1 MQTFE
6 YTITD
11 PYGMHARPAGML
23 VREASRFDSD
33 ITLEKDGQTADAKRI
48 FSVMGLGVKS
58 MQTIKVS
65 INGADELEAAGAV
78 KDFLENNM

>member
-48 FSVMGLGVKS
+48 FSVMGLGVRS

-65 INGADELEAAGAV
+65 VNGSDEIAAADAV

>member
-23 VREASRFDSD
+23 VREASRFNSD
-33 ITLEKDGQTADAKRI
+33 ITIEKDGQTADAKRI

-65 INGADELEAAGAV
+65 VSGSDENEAAGAV
-78 KDFLENNM
+78 KDFLESNM

>member
-23 VREASRFDSD
+23 VREASRFNSD

-58 MQTIKVS
+58 MQTIKVRV
-65 INGADELEAAGAV
+65 NGSDEKEAAGAV
-78 KDFLENNM
+78 KVFLENNM

>member
-33 ITLEKDGQTADAKRI
+33 ITLEKDGQRADAKRI

-58 MQTIKVS
+58 MQTIKVNV
-65 INGADELEAAGAV
+65 NGADEMEAAVAV
-78 KDFLENNM
+78 KDFLKNNM

>member
-23 VREASRFDSD
+23 VREASRFNSD

-65 INGADELEAAGAV
+65 VSGSDEREAASAV

>member
-23 VREASRFDSD
+23 VREASRFSSD
-33 ITLEKDGQTADAKRI
+33 ITIEKDGQTADAKRI

-65 INGADELEAAGAV
+65 VSGSDENEAADAV

>member
-11 PYGMHARPAGML
+11 PYGIHARPAGML
-23 VREASRFDSD
+23 VREAARFDSD

-48 FSVMGLGVKS
+48 FSVMGLGVKC
-58 MQTIKVS
+58 MQTVKVNV
-65 INGADELEAAGAV
+65 NGSDEEAAADAV

>member
-23 VREASRFDSD
+23 VREASRFNSD
-33 ITLEKDGQTADAKRI
+33 ITLERDGQRADAKRI
-48 FSVMGLGVKS
+48 FSVMGLGIKS

-65 INGADELEAAGAV
+65 VSGSDEKEAAGAV

>member
-23 VREASRFDSD
+23 VREASKFHSD
-33 ITLEKDGQTADAKRI
+33 ITLEKGGQKADAKRI
-48 FSVMGLGVKS
+48 FSVMGLGVRS

-65 INGADELEAAGAV
+65 VNGSDELEAAGAV

>member
-33 ITLEKDGQTADAKRI
+33 ITLEKDGQIADAKRI

-65 INGADELEAAGAV
+65 VNGTDEREAAGAV
-78 KDFLENNM
+78 KTFLESNM